1 MTIRDRIIDRRK
13 IKASDLKPSPHNWRT
28 HPDKQREALR
38 SILRDIG
45 WAGVE
50 ITRILPDG
58 SLELIDGHL
67 RAEEMGDQ
75 LIDVA
80 VTDLDEAEARKLLAV
95 FDTVGRMAGIDEA
108 KLAELMNDLELD
120 GPLQSMLDD
129 LLKVEEEKEKKAAT
143 IDLTPQYGVLVK
155 VPDESTQRQLLEQA
169 DTAGFEAS
177 AIVTGLAPERKQ
189 ESLPPPAPGVVRIIR
204 ETPIRRSVR
213 VRQVE
218 GMFDVPPESSAQR
231 VWDYRLDL
239 PAEWSVGLIVGPS
252 GGGKSTLARELFG
265 DRLIDGWP
273 WPADASVVDGF
284 PESLTIQ
291 EITGLL
297 SSVGFSSPPGWLKPY
312 HVLSNGEKFRVDV
325 ARTLA
330 EQPDLAVIDEF
341 TSVVD
346 RTVAQIGSHAVQK
359 AVRKSGRRLVAV
371 SCHYDIAEWLEP
383 DWMLDVQTSAITRR
397 SLRRPQLEVVVR
409 RVDRSAWSLFRDH
422 HYLSHDL
429 ARNAACFVAKV
440 RGQPAA
446 FLAVLSAPHP
456 SHPRWRASRIVCLP
470 DYQGIGVGGRLTD
483 LIAAAYSATG
493 KEFTVVTSHPALIA
507 RMARHQHWRCINGY
521 HFAGTSVSH
530 SSTTGPAS
538 SGQRLTASFVFNGP
552 PDSET
557 ATALGILKS

>member
-1 MTIRDRIIDRRK
+1 M
-13 IKASDLKPSPHNWRT
+13 
-28 HPDKQREALR
+28 
-38 SILRDIG
+38 
-45 WAGVE
+45 
-50 ITRILPDG
+50 
-58 SLELIDGHL
+58 
-67 RAEEMGDQ
+67 
-75 LIDVA
+75 
-80 VTDLDEAEARKLLAV
+80 
-95 FDTVGRMAGIDEA
+95 
-108 KLAELMNDLELD
+108 
-120 GPLQSMLDD
+120 
-129 LLKVEEEKEKKAAT
+129 
-143 IDLTPQYGVLVK
+143 
-155 VPDESTQRQLLEQA
+155 
-169 DTAGFEAS
+169 
-177 AIVTGLAPERKQ
+177 
-189 ESLPPPAPGVVRIIR
+189 
-204 ETPIRRSVR
+204 
-213 VRQVE
+213 
-218 GMFDVPPESSAQR
+218 
-231 VWDYRLDL
+231 
-239 PAEWSVGLIVGPS
+239 
-252 GGGKSTLARELFG
+252 
-265 DRLIDGWP
+265 
-273 WPADASVVDGF
+273 VDGF

-383 DWMLDVQTSAITRR
+383 DWMLDVQTGEITRR

-409 RVDRSAWSLFRDH
+409 RADRSAWSIFRDH

-493 KEFTVVTSHPALIA
+493 KEFSVVTSHPALIA
-507 RMARHQHWRCINGY
+507 RMARHRDWRCIRGY
-521 HFAGTSVSH
+521 DFAESSASH
-530 SSTTGPAS
+530 GVAVGRAS
-538 SGQRLTASFVFNGP
+538 SGLRQTASFVFNGP
-552 PDSET
+552 PDPET
-557 ATALGILKS
+557 ASALAILKS

>member
-1 MTIRDRIIDRRK
+1 M
-13 IKASDLKPSPHNWRT
+13 
-28 HPDKQREALR
+28 
-38 SILRDIG
+38 
-45 WAGVE
+45 
-50 ITRILPDG
+50 
-58 SLELIDGHL
+58 
-67 RAEEMGDQ
+67 
-75 LIDVA
+75 
-80 VTDLDEAEARKLLAV
+80 
-95 FDTVGRMAGIDEA
+95 
-108 KLAELMNDLELD
+108 
-120 GPLQSMLDD
+120 
-129 LLKVEEEKEKKAAT
+129 
-143 IDLTPQYGVLVK
+143 
-155 VPDESTQRQLLEQA
+155 
-169 DTAGFEAS
+169 
-177 AIVTGLAPERKQ
+177 
-189 ESLPPPAPGVVRIIR
+189 
-204 ETPIRRSVR
+204 RRSVR

-218 GMFDVPPESSAQR
+218 GMFDVPPEPHARR
-231 VWDYRLDL
+231 VWDYHLDL
-239 PAEWSVGLIVGPS
+239 PADWSVGLIVGPS
-252 GGGKSTLARELFG
+252 GSGKSTLARELFG
-265 DRLIDGWP
+265 NRLIDGWP

-284 PESLTIQ
+284 SESLTIQ

-383 DWMLDVQTSAITRR
+383 DWMLDVQTGEITRR
-397 SLRRPQLEVVVR
+397 SLRRPQLEVAVR
-409 RVDRSAWSLFRDH
+409 RADRSAWSIFRDH

-429 ARNAACFVAKV
+429 ARNATCFVAKV

-507 RMARHQHWRCINGY
+507 RMARHQHWRCISGY
-521 HFAGTSVSH
+521 SFAGQFGGSMGVA
-530 SSTTGPAS
+530 PS
-538 SGQRLTASFVFNGP
+538 SGLRQTASFVFNGP
-552 PDSET
+552 PDGEI
-557 ATALGILKS
+557 AENLGITKSKEA